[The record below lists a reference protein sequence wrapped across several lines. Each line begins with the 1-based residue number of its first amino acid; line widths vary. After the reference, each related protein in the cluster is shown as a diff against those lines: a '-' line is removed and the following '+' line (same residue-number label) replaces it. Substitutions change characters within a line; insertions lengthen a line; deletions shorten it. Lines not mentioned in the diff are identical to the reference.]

1 MTTLDIFNQDAFT
14 AIELTA
20 AVNKT
25 PFLPSRLGQLNL
37 FTPQPVRTKTVWVEE
52 REGVLSLIQTS
63 PRGAPLDQRA
73 TEQRKGRDFRTL
85 RIAKGDRLMADEIQ
99 DIRAFGTDSEEVQVM
114 DEVSRR
120 LNGPTGLR
128 RDIELTHENM
138 RLGAVQGVVTD
149 ADDTTLFNWFTE
161 FSITQATEID
171 FDLDAASPASGVV
184 RKKCNQVVRQM
195 MRAAAGAW
203 VSGQT
208 IVYALCGDAFW
219 DDLTAHSEVRTTYL
233 NTQQAAELREGLA
246 YESFRYGGITWE
258 NYRGTDDGSTVAI
271 STNEA
276 KFFPVNA
283 PGVFITAFS
292 PAETFDFV
300 NTPGLPIYSMII
312 PDLQRNTFVDI
323 EAYSYPLPICTRPAM
338 LQRAKRT

>member
-1 MTTLDIFNQDAFT
+1 MPTLDIFNQDAFT

-25 PFLPSRLGQLNL
+25 PFQPSRLGQLNL

-99 DIRAFGTDSEEVQVM
+99 DIRAFGTDSELVQVM

-128 RDIELTHENM
+128 RDIELTQENM
-138 RLGAVQGVVTD
+138 RLGAVQGIVTD

-161 FSITQATEID
+161 FSITQASEID

-203 VSGQT
+203 VAGQT

-219 DDLTAHSEVRTTYL
+219 DDLTAHTEVRATYL
-233 NTQQAAELREGLA
+233 NTQQAAELRDGLA

-300 NTPGLPIYSMII
+300 NTPGLPIYAMII